1 MSRRIVDA
9 RADSKGNI
17 SHVRLDGNQRFTP
30 VATAIPMAR
39 RGEIANAHVVDRR
52 GAITHLSRALQPVD
66 EVVGRRSEIAAAVRT
81 GQAGEVQQH
90 AAGARKA

>member
-39 RGEIANAHVVDRR
+39 Y
-52 GAITHLSRALQPVD
+52 
-66 EVVGRRSEIAAAVRT
+66 
-81 GQAGEVQQH
+81 AGH
-90 AAGARKA
+90 GSPFFFSSAPGS

>member
-52 GAITHLSRALQPVD
+52 GAITHL
-66 EVVGRRSEIAAAVRT
+66 RT
-81 GQAGEVQQH
+81 NPDGASCNNLDTMAGDV
-90 AAGARKA
+90 